1 MIDLFYKILDTMPIF
16 ISICSVVCFATP
28 TPSPDTLLGKAY
40 KVIEI
45 IAFNFGRAK
54 DK

>member
-1 MIDLFYKILDTMPIF
+1 MIEIVLKLIDIAPVF

-28 TPSPDTLLGKAY
+28 TPSPDTWLGKSY